1 MNHLIVSR
9 EFPPSSYA
17 QGGIGTYAAHIATLL
32 AEAGE
37 TVHVIGERWNG
48 APDARQV
55 LCGGRLIV
63 HRVPMDEPLSGPD
76 DAADRRI
83 LRAMRRSAFP
93 AQAFSWQVARL
104 AERLVQE
111 AGIDCIEGQE
121 YEAPL
126 YYFLLRRA
134 LGLGPDRT
142 PPCFVHLHS
151 PTQIICHYNDWDLGR
166 PDHLTAKRLEDYV
179 IQAADAA
186 LCPSRYLAR
195 QVERHYGLD
204 AGSVEQIPLP
214 RGDTPLLERTI
225 ATWQSG
231 TICYVGRME
240 PRKGVFEW
248 VDAAVQVARRH
259 QGVRFELIGADTSP
273 ANAWP
278 ASVRAA
284 LRARV
289 PRDLADVIVFVGAM
303 PRPALRER
311 LARARIAVVPSRWEN
326 YPNTCVEAM
335 ATGLPVLATRQG
347 GMVEMVEDGR
357 NGWLAADASPE
368 ALAATLCR
376 ALDARPEELARMG
389 QQAAADI
396 HRLCD
401 NQSIVERH
409 LEFRARVASAPV
421 NRSTR
426 VPQRGSSTVL
436 FGRRADPPP
445 SNRIPETGTG
455 IVLVADMASPNDV
468 HDVIEDL
475 RAQTQAPVAVIVD
488 APGLSDAERE
498 DVERRLRDA
507 RIVAAPASP
516 GEGADAFQRALALRA
531 RGVAIRASGCRLEP
545 LFVEVCAAVLTHLPD
560 VAVIS
565 HWHRA
570 GVRSDEDCVPQ
581 IPARPYQWILDDVSP
596 CAVFRSSAVTALGVL
611 QAPSGG
617 HISTGD
623 LALALLC
630 GGWGGMTVPAFLS
643 RRVRPRTFQESSVAC
658 ATSAQCRRTIEDRG
672 VAIAP
677 EDGLEILAIVRG
689 TTATPLNRLRS
700 LKALLRLPF
709 ADQRGV
715 AARLLAEPGAIRSW
729 LTFRKR

>member
-17 QGGIGTYAAHIATLL
+17 QGGIGTYAAHIARLL

-37 TVHVIGERWNG
+37 TVHVIGERWRG
-48 APDARQV
+48 APDARLV

-63 HRVPMDEPLSGPD
+63 HRVPLDEPLLGPD
-76 DAADRRI
+76 EAADRRI

-104 AERLVQE
+104 AESLVQE
-111 AGIDCIEGQE
+111 ASIDCIEGQE

-126 YYFLLRRA
+126 YYLLLRRA
-134 LGLGPDRT
+134 LGLGPERM

-151 PTQIICHYNDWDLGR
+151 PMQLICHYNDWDLGR
-166 PDHLTAKRLEDYV
+166 SDHLTAKRLEDYV

-214 RGDTPLLERTI
+214 RGDTPLIERTI

-248 VDAAVQVARRH
+248 VDAAVRVARKH
-259 QGVRFELIGADTSP
+259 PGVRFELIGADTSP

-278 ASVRAA
+278 ASVRSA

-289 PRDLADVIVFVGAM
+289 PSDLADSIVFIDAM
-303 PRPALRER
+303 PRPALRGR

-335 ATGLPVLATRQG
+335 ATGLPVLSTPHG
-347 GMVEMVEDGR
+347 GMIEMVEDGR

-376 ALDARPEELARMG
+376 ALDTPPEALARMG
-389 QQAAADI
+389 KQAAADI

-401 NQSIVERH
+401 NRSIVERH
-409 LEFRARVASAPV
+409 LEFRARVASASV
-421 NRSTR
+421 TRSTS
-426 VPQRGSSTVL
+426 VPKFGSSTVL
-436 FGRRADPPP
+436 FGRQADL
-445 SNRIPETGTG
+445 STSKRVSETGSG
-455 IVLVADMASPNDV
+455 LVLVVEIASLNDV
-468 HDVIEDL
+468 HDAVADL
-475 RAQTQAPVAVIVD
+475 CAQTHAPAAVVVD
-488 APGLSDAERE
+488 APGMSDAERDE
-498 DVERRLRDA
+498 VERRLRDA
-507 RIVAAPASP
+507 RIVTVSRDPDRTT
-516 GEGADAFQRALALRA
+516 DAFQRALAVPA
-531 RGVAIRASGCRLEP
+531 QGVAIRASGCRLEP
-545 LFVEVCAAVLTHLPD
+545 RFVEACVGVFARVPDAAV
-560 VAVIS
+560 VS
-565 HWHRA
+565 HWHRT
-570 GVRSDEDCVPQ
+570 GTRPDEDCVPQ
-581 IPARPYQWILDDVSP
+581 IPARPYQWILNDVSP
-596 CAVFRSSAVTALGVL
+596 CAAFRSSAVTALGSY
-611 QAPSGG
+611 ASSGG

-630 GGWGGMTVPAFLS
+630 DGWGGITFPAFLS
-643 RRVRPRTFQESSVAC
+643 RRIHRRTFQQRSVERAM
-658 ATSAQCRRTIEDRG
+658 SAQRRRAIEDSG
-672 VAIAP
+672 AGMAP
-677 EDGLEILAIVRG
+677 EDGLEVLAIVRG
-689 TTATPLNRLRS
+689 STAIPLNRLRS
-700 LKALLRLPF
+700 LRTLLRLPI
-709 ADQRGV
+709 AEQVGI
-715 AARLLAEPGAIRSW
+715 AARLLAEPRVMRSW
-729 LTFRKR
+729 FSFRKR